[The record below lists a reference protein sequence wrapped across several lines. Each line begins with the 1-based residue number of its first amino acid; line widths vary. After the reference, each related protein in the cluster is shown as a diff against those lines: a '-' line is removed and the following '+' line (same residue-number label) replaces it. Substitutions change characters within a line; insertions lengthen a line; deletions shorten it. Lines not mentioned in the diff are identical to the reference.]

1 MFFAMFIINSIGFL
15 FNGVEV
21 IEAVVLIFNV
31 WHGKLY
37 EIFVATIKHKPNNR
51 IRLVLS
57 DVFTQPL
64 TKLWNEI

>member
-37 EIFVATIKHKPNNR
+37 ETNLIIESVLYYLMFLPNH
-51 IRLVLS
+51 
-57 DVFTQPL
+57 
-64 TKLWNEI
+64 